1 MRKHKPQERIFYGTG
16 ISDGLA
22 MGRAVIYTDILLRD
36 HELYT
41 IGQKDVK
48 EELNRIEMA
57 FREVSNDLHASA
69 LRIEKELNSHMA
81 GIFRAQIEI
90 LNDKLLL
97 DEIKAELETELIN
110 AEQIIKRV
118 FRKWELR
125 FRQLNDEQMSCKADD
140 ILDLSRKMLRALI
153 GIHAHTL
160 EHLPQGS
167 IIVAKRLLP
176 SDTVFLSRN
185 NTRGIVTEFGGPAS
199 HAALLTKEIGVP
211 ALSKI
216 PDVINIIENRD
227 LILLDCINGHL
238 VINPEEKTRKNFEK
252 RIEERKVY
260 LINSSKSCCEASIRK
275 NGQVVSVL
283 ANVSCRRD
291 VEVALKNGAEGIGL
305 FRIEN
310 IYLSRKLPPTTQ
322 ELIDEIRHTIEP
334 AQDKM
339 ITIRLLDVG
348 GDKKLTYLNYSSGE
362 DSFLGRR
369 GVRFLLEF
377 PELLYTQFNAL
388 IKLSEN
394 FNIRILVPMV
404 TFFQEMGLIR
414 EIFDDLTTGL
424 QREKPIQLGAMI
436 ETPAAA
442 LCVEEFLP
450 FVDFLS
456 IGTND
461 LTQYTMAVGRENS
474 SVTQY
479 FVENHPSIIKM
490 IDHVVKNSGGIP
502 ISICGELAAKFE
514 AISTLVDSGIGTL
527 SVAPSLIPQV
537 KNVIRE
543 C

>member
-1 MRKHKPQERIFYGTG
+1 MMWTTRQEERIVYGTT
-16 ISDGLA
+16 ISSGLA

-41 IGQKDVK
+41 ITQKALK
-48 EELNRIEMA
+48 EELKRIEMA
-57 FREVSNDLHASA
+57 LREVSDDLHCSA
-69 LRIEKELNSHMA
+69 QRIEKELNSHMA
-81 GIFRAQIEI
+81 GIFRAQLAI
-90 LNDKLLL
+90 LHDKLLVE
-97 DEIKAELETELIN
+97 EIKAELETELIN

-125 FRQLNDEQMSCKADD
+125 FRQLNDEQMASKADD
-140 ILDLSRKMLRALI
+140 IVDLSRKILGALI

-160 EHLPQGS
+160 EHLPAGS
-167 IIVAKRLLP
+167 IIVARRLLP
-176 SDTVFLSRN
+176 SDTVFLSRKS
-185 NTRGIVTEFGGPAS
+185 TRGIVTEFGGPAS

-216 PDVINIIENRD
+216 ADVLNIVKNRD
-227 LILLDCINGHL
+227 FLLLDCVTGNL
-238 VINPEEKTRKNFEK
+238 VINPQEKTRRCFEK
-252 RIEERKVY
+252 RIAERKVY
-260 LINSSKSCCEASIRK
+260 LLNSRRCCSEISVRK
-275 NGQVVSVL
+275 NGQSVAVL
-283 ANVSCRRD
+283 ANVSCRDD

-310 IYLSRKLPPTTQ
+310 IYLSRKLPPSTQ
-322 ELIDEIRHTIEP
+322 ELIDEIQNTIEP
-334 AQDKM
+334 AQGKPT
-339 ITIRLLDVG
+339 TIRLLDVG

-377 PELLYTQFNAL
+377 PELLYTQLNAL
-388 IKLSEN
+388 IRLSEN
-394 FNIRILVPMV
+394 FDIRILVPMV
-404 TFFQEMGLIR
+404 TFHQEMGLVR
-414 EIFDDLTTGL
+414 EIFDDLTGSGGSK
-424 QREKPIQLGAMI
+424 EIMLGAMI

-442 LCVEEFLP
+442 LCVEQFLP
-450 FVDFLS
+450 YVDFIS

-479 FVENHPSIIKM
+479 FVENHPAIIKM
-490 IDHVVKNSGGIP
+490 IDHVVKYSGGIP
-502 ISICGELAAKFE
+502 VSVCGELAARFDT
-514 AISTLVDSGIGTL
+514 ISTLAECGIGTL

-543 C
+543 S